1 MDRNLKKAKNEVAF
15 NIAVMTIKMAYSDIK
30 LKRLKRMKP
39 YKVNVALMD
48 TETFVDSDW
57 FDTLCLIARL
67 DETKMRVKF
76 KQEINKR
83 YKYFKSKRR
92 VEILNENSK
101 SGWEVIDLY
110 SNC

>member
-1 MDRNLKKAKNEVAF
+1 MERDIKKAKNEVAV
-15 NIAVMTIKMAYSDIK
+15 NIAVMVIKMAYCDIK
-30 LKRLKRMKP
+30 LKRLERMKP
-39 YKVNVALMD
+39 CNVNVALMD

-83 YKYFKSKRR
+83 YEYFKSKRR
-92 VEILNENSK
+92 VEILKENSK
-101 SGWEVIDLY
+101 SGWEIIDYY